1 MISPIEYGDDGG
13 WYVTVTKV
21 VIVAAPAD
29 LTVLVDGTET
39 GAAVVAGCRTGTTW
53 LHPA

>member
-1 MISPIEYGDDGG
+1 MTSPIEYGDDGG
-13 WYVTVTKV
+13 WYVTVTNV

-29 LTVLVDGTET
+29 LTVLAGTEM
-39 GAAVVAGCRTGTTW
+39 GSAVVAGCLTGTAW